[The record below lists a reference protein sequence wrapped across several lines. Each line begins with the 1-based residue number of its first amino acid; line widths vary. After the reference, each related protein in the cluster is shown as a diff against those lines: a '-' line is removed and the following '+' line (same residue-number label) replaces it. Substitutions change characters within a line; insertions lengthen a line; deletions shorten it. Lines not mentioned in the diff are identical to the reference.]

1 MQPHQQRVVDELTE
15 LEIKS
20 SKLAPFIGTPIYNGL
35 SIEEQDRLKKQLTI
49 MAQYADILRER
60 IAAFY

>member
-20 SKLAPFIGTPIYNGL
+20 SKLAPFIGSEIYKGL
-35 SIEEQDRLKKQLTI
+35 SIEEQDRLKKQLEI
-49 MAQYADILRER
+49 MSQYAYILKER
-60 IAAFY
+60 IAAF